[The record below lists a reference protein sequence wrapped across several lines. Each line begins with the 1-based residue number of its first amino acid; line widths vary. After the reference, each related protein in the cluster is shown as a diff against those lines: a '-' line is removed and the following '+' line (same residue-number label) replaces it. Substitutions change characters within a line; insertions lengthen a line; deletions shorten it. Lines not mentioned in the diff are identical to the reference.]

1 MLFRSVQGL
10 VIIVLD
16 GLSSNGAMV
25 VKKMMYIKS
34 ATTSGEQFTL
44 IIVIWIHVRSQVLD
58 RQIILVNADRRLF
71 IVRLSGSSHGIPH
84 IWDLSSLNV

>member
-1 MLFRSVQGL
+1 LPNVQGL
-10 VIIVLD
+10 VIIALD
-16 GLSSNGAMV
+16 RSFNSGVMV
-25 VKKMMYIKS
+25 VILIIQMRFVKTI
-34 ATTSGEQFTL
+34 GEKFTL

-58 RQIILVNADRRLF
+58 RQVILVNADRRLF

>member
-1 MLFRSVQGL
+1 MPNVQGL
-10 VIIVLD
+10 VIIALD
-16 GLSSNGAMV
+16 GSFNSGIMV
-25 VKKMMYIKS
+25 VILILKQRLAMIL
-34 ATTSGEQFTL
+34 GEQFTL

-71 IVRLSGSSHGIPH
+71 IVRLSGSLHGHPH